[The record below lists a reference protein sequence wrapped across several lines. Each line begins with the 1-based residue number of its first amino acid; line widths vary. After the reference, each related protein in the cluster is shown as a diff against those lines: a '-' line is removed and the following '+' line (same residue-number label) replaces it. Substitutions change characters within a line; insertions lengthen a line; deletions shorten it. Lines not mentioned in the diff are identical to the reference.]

1 MKLLEELIVKDTL
14 FMKPGKV
21 AIETVDKPELIAD
34 DDVIIHIVRACV
46 CGSDL
51 WAYRGLDK
59 VPEHSQNSGHEAI
72 GIIESVGAAI
82 TTLVPGDFVI
92 APFTHGC
99 GHCAACRAGFEGG
112 CLNHDDNFSTGAQ
125 AEYMRYQHAEWS
137 LIKIPGQPEDYSEE
151 MLKSLLALADVMP
164 TGYHAA
170 RVAHVSKGDT
180 VVVVGDGAV
189 GLCGVIAAQL
199 RGAKRIIA
207 MSRHED
213 RQKLARE
220 FGATD
225 IVAERGDEGVAKVM
239 ELTNGDGAD
248 AVLECVGTE
257 QSVDT
262 AMKVGRPGA
271 MVGRVGVPHNS
282 AMDLTPVF
290 FKNTTI
296 AGGPAS
302 VTTYDK
308 AELLKAVLDG
318 DIHPG
323 KVFTQSFKLD
333 DIDAAYQAMD
343 QRKAIKSLII
353 VD

>member
-1 MKLLEELIVKDTL
+1 MKSTM

-21 AIETVDKPELIAD
+21 AVEDIDKPTIQAD
-34 DDVIIHIVRACV
+34 DDVIIHVVRTCV

-51 WAYRGLDK
+51 WAYRDLEEK
-59 VPEHSQNSGHEAI
+59 APHSQNSGHEAI
-72 GIIESVGAAI
+72 GIVESVGDAI
-82 TTLVPGDFVI
+82 TSVVPGDFVI

-99 GHCAACRAGFEGG
+99 GHCAACRAGFDGD
-112 CLNHDDNFSTGAQ
+112 CQAHTDNFSNGVQ
-125 AEYMRYQHAEWS
+125 AEYIRFAHANWA
-137 LIKIPGQPEDYSEE
+137 LVKIPGQPSDYSDE
-151 MLKSLLALADVMP
+151 MLNSLLSLADVMA

-170 RVAHVSKGDT
+170 RVANVSTGDT

-189 GLCGVIAAQL
+189 GLCGVIAAQM

-213 RQKLARE
+213 RQKLALE

-225 IVAERGDEGVAKVM
+225 IVAERGDEAITKVM
-239 ELTNGDGAD
+239 ALTNGAGAD

-257 QSVDT
+257 LSVET

-271 MVGRVGVPHNS
+271 IVGRVGLPHEPKMDMS
-282 AMDLTPVF
+282 ASF
-290 FKNTTI
+290 YNNTII

-308 AELLKAVLDG
+308 QVLLKAVLDG

-323 KVFTQSFKLD
+323 KVFTKRYALD
-333 DIDAAYQAMD
+333 DIDDAYQAMTN
-343 QRKAIKSLII
+343 REAIKALVTI
-353 VD
+353 D

>member
-1 MKLLEELIVKDTL
+1 MKSTM

-21 AIETVDKPELIAD
+21 AVEDIDKPTIQAD
-34 DDVIIHIVRACV
+34 DDVIIHVVRTCV

-51 WAYRGLDK
+51 WAYRDLEEK
-59 VPEHSQNSGHEAI
+59 APHSQNSGHEAI
-72 GIIESVGAAI
+72 GIIESVGDAI
-82 TTLVPGDFVI
+82 TSVVPGDFVI

-99 GHCAACRAGFEGG
+99 GHCAACRAGFDGD
-112 CLNHDDNFSTGAQ
+112 CQAHTDNFSNGVQ
-125 AEYMRYQHAEWS
+125 AEYIRFAHANWA
-137 LIKIPGQPEDYSEE
+137 LVKIPGQPSDYSDE
-151 MLKSLLALADVMP
+151 MLNSLLSLADVMA

-170 RVAHVSKGDT
+170 RVANVSTGDT

-189 GLCGVIAAQL
+189 GLCGVIAAQM

-213 RQKLARE
+213 RQKLALE

-225 IVAERGDEGVAKVM
+225 IVAERGDDAIAKVM
-239 ELTNGDGAD
+239 ALTNGAGAD
-248 AVLECVGTE
+248 AVLEYVGTE
-257 QSVDT
+257 LSVET

-271 MVGRVGVPHNS
+271 IVGRVGLPHEPKMDMS
-282 AMDLTPVF
+282 ASF
-290 FKNTTI
+290 YNNTII

-308 AELLKAVLDG
+308 QVLLKAVLDG

-323 KVFTQSFKLD
+323 KVFTKRYALD
-333 DIDAAYQAMD
+333 DIDDAYQAMTN
-343 QRKAIKSLII
+343 REAIKALVTI
-353 VD
+353 D